1 MRKIVSAAC
10 CLLLALPLAA
20 QKNHNFEIA
29 KNLDIFNSLYKEL
42 DLHYV
47 DTLDAQKLIGDAIE
61 YMLSGVD
68 PYTTYYSEQDTK
80 DLQFMTTGKYA
91 GIGSIIQ
98 YYKKRDRCILYEPY
112 EGMPA
117 VEAGLR
123 AGDIILSIDGKD
135 TGTKGNTE
143 LGDYTQKVSDA
154 LRGEPG
160 TTVTLVVERPG
171 ESKPLT
177 FKVTRRNIQMPSVP
191 YYGLVDDQTGYIYLT
206 GFTENCARDVRR
218 AIVELKQQGA
228 KGLIFDLRGN
238 GGGLLDEAVEIVN
251 FFVPKGKE
259 IVSTRGK
266 IRAAN
271 SVYKTTKEPLDTD
284 LPIAVLVDRNT
295 ASASEITAG
304 ALQDFD
310 RAVIVGTRTYG
321 KGLVQQPRQL
331 PYNGILKL
339 TTSKYYIPSGRCIQ
353 ALDYSRR
360 NADGSVMRTP
370 DSLTHVFHTEAGR
383 EVRDGGGITPDLTI
397 KSDSLPNIV
406 VYLSPSMKTGDV
418 LFDFVTE
425 YTRRHP
431 SIGKA
436 SSFDISDDEYERF
449 KKFVEKSDFTYDRQ
463 SQKALETLKR
473 IARFEG
479 YGEEAAEE
487 FKALE
492 AKLNHNTASDLE
504 RWKPEIKKLLNAEIV
519 RRYYYQKGVIENQ
532 LHNND
537 RELNEAVRIL
547 HAPAEYK
554 KILKKDN

>member
-1 MRKIVSAAC
+1 
-10 CLLLALPLAA
+10 
-20 QKNHNFEIA
+20 
-29 KNLDIFNSLYKEL
+29 
-42 DLHYV
+42 
-47 DTLDAQKLIGDAIE
+47 
-61 YMLSGVD
+61 
-68 PYTTYYSEQDTK
+68 
-80 DLQFMTTGKYA
+80 
-91 GIGSIIQ
+91 
-98 YYKKRDRCILYEPY
+98 
-112 EGMPA
+112 
-117 VEAGLR
+117 
-123 AGDIILSIDGKD
+123 
-135 TGTKGNTE
+135 
-143 LGDYTQKVSDA
+143 
-154 LRGEPG
+154 
-160 TTVTLVVERPG
+160 
-171 ESKPLT
+171 
-177 FKVTRRNIQMPSVP
+177 
-191 YYGLVDDQTGYIYLT
+191 
-206 GFTENCARDVRR
+206 
-218 AIVELKQQGA
+218 
-228 KGLIFDLRGN
+228 
-238 GGGLLDEAVEIVN
+238 
-251 FFVPKGKE
+251 
-259 IVSTRGK
+259 
-266 IRAAN
+266 
-271 SVYKTTKEPLDTD
+271 
-284 LPIAVLVDRNT
+284 
-295 ASASEITAG
+295 
-304 ALQDFD
+304 
-310 RAVIVGTRTYG
+310 
-321 KGLVQQPRQL
+321 
-331 PYNGILKL
+331 
-339 TTSKYYIPSGRCIQ
+339 
-353 ALDYSRR
+353 
-360 NADGSVMRTP
+360 MRTP